1 MSAETK
7 ITGQIHKIM
16 PVQEIS
22 DSFTKRDIVVKTGG
36 DYPQLISIQ
45 FVQDQVFLFNDILEG
60 ANVVV
65 DVNIRGREWTNPSTG
80 EVKYFNTL
88 QGWKIEQVNNAGSPK
103 PQPAPAPKPI
113 GNIEAN
119 FQEDA
124 INQMQEED
132 DLPF

>member
-7 ITGQIHKIM
+7 IAGTLEKIM

-22 DSFTKRDIVVKTGG
+22 DSFIKRDIVVKTDG

-45 FVQDQVFLFNDILEG
+45 FVQDQVSLFDDILEG
-60 ANVVV
+60 AKVEI
-65 DVNIRGREWTNPSTG
+65 DVNIRGREWTSPQG

-88 QGWKIEQVNNAGSPK
+88 QGWKVSQLEAGT
-103 PQPAPAPKPI
+103 APKAKPKAKAKAA
-113 GNIEAN
+113 EKE
-119 FQEDA
+119 ED
-124 INQMQEED
+124 D